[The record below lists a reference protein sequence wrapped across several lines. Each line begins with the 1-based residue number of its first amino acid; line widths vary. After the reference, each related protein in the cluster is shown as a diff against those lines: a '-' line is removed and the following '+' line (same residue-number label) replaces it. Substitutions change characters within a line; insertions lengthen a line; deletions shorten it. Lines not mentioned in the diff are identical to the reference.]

1 MNMPGLDGGK
11 YISVPMAFAT
21 SIAGENE
28 NIYIHTPRFA
38 SPFPVIPTAISTPA
52 RQSEAK

>member
-11 YISVPMAFAT
+11 YISIPMAFAT